1 MVATR
6 WEIHLSTH
14 KLHDLQSA
22 NREDHSTAT
31 ALFMVH
37 HDSAEALDK
46 KCMVALVAL
55 VPSAAF
61 DVIDHRIVQMH
72 FQYSDAVTGSTLFPI
87 KSYMRDRVQ
96 HVATGK
102 SSSEGRCPDF
112 AVPHRSLL
120 RPRKFCPCSQP
131 VGEICCQHDLLY
143 NSYADDTQLYIVILP
158 KGTWLEVSKKL
169 VACLTDIST
178 WMSANILK
186 LNQEKTELAIFDPK
200 YQSSMMF
207 EEIK

>member
-87 KSYMRDRVQ
+87 KSYLRGRLQ
-96 HVATGK
+96 HVAIGK
-102 SSSEGRCPDF
+102 STSEGKCLDLT
-112 AVPHRSLL
+112 VPYGSLL
-120 RPRKFCPCSQP
+120 GPRKYCRCSKP
-131 VGEICCQHDLLY
+131 IGEICC
-143 NSYADDTQLYIVILP
+143 
-158 KGTWLEVSKKL
+158 
-169 VACLTDIST
+169 
-178 WMSANILK
+178 
-186 LNQEKTELAIFDPK
+186 
-200 YQSSMMF
+200 
-207 EEIK
+207 